1 MSQRSRSQK
10 SQRSLSQ
17 ASQENVANTEETAH
31 NVVRYIILRGG
42 EHMRFS
48 QSELRRNVISKF
60 GGKPEEIIA
69 KVRVIL
75 KKVYGY
81 NIMVCDAT
89 KGKENTI
96 LLAMLCLTSMIP
108 WRTLMKRR
116 KIFPKC

>member
-1 MSQRSRSQK
+1 MSQRSRSRK

-17 ASQENVANTEETAH
+17 ASHENVANTEETAH

-60 GGKPEEIIA
+60 GGKHEEVVA